1 MGGGLCLP
9 KKRGYYFFIIH
20 FICYFLFY
28 ANPLPS
34 FNHRSLNL
42 HNRQVDDPVAG
53 EEEVL
58 LKGVV
63 VVAGQW
69 WRTGW
74 DGNYDVEGAT
84 QSVTCVIK
92 RGGDAGREVAIQQ
105 PASARE
111 MVAQRERR
119 QCNNQPAQERRS
131 ARRETVA

>member
-9 KKRGYYFFIIH
+9 KKRGYYYFIIH
-20 FICYFLFY
+20 YFLFY

-34 FNHRSLNL
+34 FIPRSLNL
-42 HNRQVDDPVAG
+42 HNRQVDDCVAG
-53 EEEVL
+53 EKEVL

-63 VVAGQW
+63 VVAGLW
-69 WRTGW
+69 RRTGW
-74 DGNYDVEGAT
+74 GGNDDLKGAT
-84 QSVTCVIK
+84 QSVICVIK

-105 PASARE
+105 TAGARE

-119 QCNNQPAQERRS
+119 RCNNQPAQERHS